1 MATMWVRD
9 GTSSSAALRTY
20 YRWIAPVT
28 VAVVAWLGYVA
39 TADLFDVS
47 DRWWLTFELRWM
59 GDRPFWHEL
68 VNGLA
73 AAIVIP
79 LAIGLTWGTFRR
91 AGMIAGVGVGVLL
104 HLTVG
109 LVLVSGLYLA
119 LEWFVARAPAA
130 VVRLAAI
137 AVVLGAAAV
146 VATALT

>member
-1 MATMWVRD
+1 
-9 GTSSSAALRTY
+9 
-20 YRWIAPVT
+20 
-28 VAVVAWLGYVA
+28 
-39 TADLFDVS
+39 
-47 DRWWLTFELRWM
+47 M

-130 VVRLAAI
+130 VVRLSAI